1 MPRSSAPPA
10 DSARGRGGS
19 GRPASRR
26 PADIEGEVGGLPRRR
41 RRSRRAWVP
50 YGFLLPAL
58 VIYGTFMLFP
68 IGRAAQFSLYDWD
81 GISPTST
88 FVGLDNYV
96 AVFADEKLRAAF
108 GHALVLILF
117 FSVLPVMIGLLLAA
131 VLNRGK
137 VRGLSFF
144 RTVVFLPQVIAMVVV
159 AVAWRQIYAPNG
171 WLNAGLRAIGLESLT
186 RAWLGDYTFA
196 LPSVG
201 FVGTWVSMGLVTV
214 LMLAGMARIPG
225 ELFEA
230 ARLDGAGAVREF
242 FAITLPSVRGE
253 ITVALTLTIIAALKT
268 FDLVYVTTSGGPG
281 NSTSVPSY
289 EVYRLAFRLGEV
301 GMAAAIGITLMLLIF
316 AINLVVNRLGERGQ
330 G

>member
-1 MPRSSAPPA
+1 MPRSSATPA

-26 PADIEGEVGGLPRRR
+26 PVDIEGEVEDLPRRR
-41 RRSRRAWVP
+41 RRDRRAWVP

-58 VIYGTFMLFP
+58 AIYGTFMLFP

-88 FVGLDNYV
+88 FVGFDNYV
-96 AVFADEKLRAAF
+96 AVFADEQLRAAF
-108 GHALVLILF
+108 GHALVLIFF

-171 WLNAGLRAIGLESLT
+171 WLNEGLRSIGLESLT

-214 LMLAGMARIPG
+214 LLLAGMARIPG

-253 ITVALTLTIIAALKT
+253 ITVAMTLTIIAALKT

-301 GMAAAIGITLMLLIF
+301 GTAAAIGITLMILIF

>member
-1 MPRSSAPPA
+1 MPRSSTQPTDTRGGTRAR
-10 DSARGRGGS
+10 SARR
-19 GRPASRR
+19 
-26 PADIEGEVGGLPRRR
+26 
-41 RRSRRAWVP
+41 RRAWVP
-50 YGFLLPAL
+50 FGFLAPAL
-58 VIYGTFMLFP
+58 VLYGTFLLFP
-68 IGRAAQFSLYDWD
+68 IGRAAQFSLYEWD

-88 FVGLDNYV
+88 FVGFDNYV
-96 AVFADEKLRAAF
+96 ALAGDERLRDAF
-108 GHALVLILF
+108 GHALVLIF
-117 FSVLPVMIGLLLAA
+117 FFAVLPLGIGLVLAA

-171 WLNAGLRAIGLESLT
+171 LLNEALRAVGLGELT

-196 LPSVG
+196 LPAVG
-201 FVGTWVSMGLVTV
+201 LVGTWVSTGLVTV
-214 LMLAGMARIPG
+214 LLLAGMARVPT
-225 ELFEA
+225 ELYEA

-242 FAITLPSVRGE
+242 FAITVPSVRGE
-253 ITVALTLTIIAALKT
+253 VTVALTLTIIAALKT

-301 GMAAAIGITLMLLIF
+301 GLAAAIGITLMVLIF
-316 AINLVVNRLGERGQ
+316 GINLVVNRLGDRAAT
-330 G
+330 

>member
-10 DSARGRGGS
+10 EVTARRGGS

-26 PADIEGEVGGLPRRR
+26 
-41 RRSRRAWVP
+41 RRAWAP

-58 VIYGTFMLFP
+58 VLYGTFLLFP
-68 IGRAAQFSLYDWD
+68 IGRAAQLSVYDWD

-108 GHALVLILF
+108 GHALVLIF
-117 FSVLPVMIGLLLAA
+117 FYSVLPVAIGLLLAGI
-131 VLNRGK
+131 LNRSK

-171 WLNAGLRAIGLESLT
+171 WLNEGLRAVGLDALA
-186 RAWLGDYTFA
+186 RPWLGDYDFA
-196 LPSVG
+196 LPAVG

-214 LMLAGMARIPG
+214 LLLAGMARIPI
-225 ELFEA
+225 ELYEA

-316 AINLVVNRLGERGQ
+316 AINLVVNRVGERGTS
-330 G
+330 